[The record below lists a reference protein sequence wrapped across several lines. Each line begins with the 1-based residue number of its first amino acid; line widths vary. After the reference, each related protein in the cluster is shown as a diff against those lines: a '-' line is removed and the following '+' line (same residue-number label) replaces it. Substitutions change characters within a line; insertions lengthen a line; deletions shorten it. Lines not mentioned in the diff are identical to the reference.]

1 MSTKI
6 KNNMD
11 IQIIDFRYDEGIR
24 GRVESDIVPTLTT
37 KSSGISGVPL
47 VVKSAGGGLSK
58 MKIRKLTPLEC
69 VRLMGFKD
77 EDYESMRAIGMSDSM
92 IYHCCGDSIVV
103 PVLISIFSQVLP
115 NKDHREEVKKYIEKI
130 FK

>member
-1 MSTKI
+1 MAKI
-6 KNNMD
+6 KFD
-11 IQIIDFRYDEGIR
+11 KECQVADFRYDEGLR
-24 GRVESDIVPTLTT
+24 GRTESDVIPTLTT
-37 KSSGISGVPL
+37 KSSGISGMTL
-47 VVKSAGGGLSK
+47 ILNKDGGGLSK

-103 PVLISIFSQVLP
+103 PVLISVFSQMIP